1 MQPVPFWES
10 PTSFHLTPSSTDMA
24 AVAETGAAPLPI
36 PMPTQQNGGD
46 VGAFILAAAAASVS
60 EAGSAFDRASN
71 VRDYP
76 RSLPIV
82 LSPSFLSSEDD
93 EDEEGSSEVDAAVD
107 ALMDEEA
114 AAGSA
119 ESEDTPEEEA
129 KPGMQVGNGGSLT
142 PRRLL
147 SRSSFSRTRS
157 NSFNSS
163 MSAGERP
170 SLGTQHGTLFLDGHY
185 SFVATLCKG
194 AYQAESR
201 CLFLHRDGHWLLMHL
216 NQ

>member
-10 PTSFHLTPSSTDMA
+10 PTSFHLTPPSTDMA
-24 AVAETGAAPLPI
+24 AVAETGRAPLPI
-36 PMPTQQNGGD
+36 PMPTQQNGSD
-46 VGAFILAAAAASVS
+46 VGAFTLAAAAASVS
-60 EAGSAFDRASN
+60 EASSAFDRASN

-114 AAGSA
+114 AAGST

-129 KPGMQVGNGGSLT
+129 KSGLQVGNGGSLT

-170 SLGTQHGTLFLDGHY
+170 SLRTQHGTTGR
-185 SFVATLCKG
+185 VV
-194 AYQAESR
+194 
-201 CLFLHRDGHWLLMHL
+201 LLKLEKKLARSL
-216 NQ
+216 NWAWGC